1 MTDQDEVVH
10 PFGVD
15 PLAVSRLFMHEDLAR
30 SGLTA
35 ADFPIPPE
43 PIPSVS
49 GRACYK
55 MHYTKDYYKLKVD
68 RDVNKYVGLK
78 GVVPPIV
85 SLGFGVLSEAS
96 PVIASVEGLK
106 KAVLFHKTTGIP
118 TLAIDSCWSFGE
130 TVDTIGEV
138 KVKNLHNDI
147 LVRLY
152 PDQSHIVLF
161 DGDWATND
169 NVRLGLSTYKILLE
183 EYGSELKFKNLGDVG
198 GYDDWFIKV
207 HGADDA
213 TWPTSDDVIQQL
225 FLDVPDVPNESLLGC
240 PLSFAIGSSK
250 RLDKSLLDHTDRGA
264 ASLVVALY
272 GEANLRYCRDISEWV
287 VWSGTR
293 WENVGHRPLGL
304 VNRAAQYYFDRAA
317 ICNHKAGIMEGKPD
331 LADKMTL
338 LLAEAKACIKFA
350 RAHCSSTHG
359 RNSILIDMEARKA
372 LWAYKDAF
380 DQSSWLLG
388 VANGVVDLRTGTLR
402 EEQQSDM
409 ILRRCP
415 VEYIAEEP
423 AVFAGSNVPKL
434 KRFLHQVTAIEHGK
448 HDAALLYWLWLK
460 LGACLRGENALTSL
474 EIWSGTGANGK
485 TVLSNLI
492 QKVLGDS
499 DEGGYA
505 CSTNAGV
512 ILSAVKSRD
521 AESSTPFLVK
531 LLGARIVFMS
541 ETKDT
546 QYLNEPLVK
555 QLTGGDKVAA
565 RGNYQDAHTYN
576 VTFNPILLTNAMPNI
591 AEGGDALWDR
601 LSAIPF
607 SCRWERNG
615 KALTE
620 TSLKHPVADSWFR
633 HELLQDRECLQWFLW
648 WLVQG
653 AALWEVE
660 GMPDEVPERVQKL
673 MGTYRAKNNPFEELV
688 FDCGLGVTVEPTE
701 DPHKCIPSAIIYS
714 IYRQHTLDNGNT
726 PVAQKTF
733 TMRLLSQFPQLT
745 LGQTRIDGVLMRVIF
760 GIYRVK

>member
-1 MTDQDEVVH
+1 M
-10 PFGVD
+10 
-15 PLAVSRLFMHEDLAR
+15 
-30 SGLTA
+30 
-35 ADFPIPPE
+35 
-43 PIPSVS
+43 
-49 GRACYK
+49 
-55 MHYTKDYYKLKVD
+55 
-68 RDVNKYVGLK
+68 
-78 GVVPPIV
+78 
-85 SLGFGVLSEAS
+85 
-96 PVIASVEGLK
+96 
-106 KAVLFHKTTGIP
+106 
-118 TLAIDSCWSFGE
+118 
-130 TVDTIGEV
+130 
-138 KVKNLHNDI
+138 
-147 LVRLY
+147 
-152 PDQSHIVLF
+152 
-161 DGDWATND
+161 
-169 NVRLGLSTYKILLE
+169 
-183 EYGSELKFKNLGDVG
+183 
-198 GYDDWFIKV
+198 
-207 HGADDA
+207 
-213 TWPTSDDVIQQL
+213 
-225 FLDVPDVPNESLLGC
+225 
-240 PLSFAIGSSK
+240 
-250 RLDKSLLDHTDRGA
+250 
-264 ASLVVALY
+264 
-272 GEANLRYCRDISEWV
+272 
-287 VWSGTR
+287 
-293 WENVGHRPLGL
+293 
-304 VNRAAQYYFDRAA
+304 
-317 ICNHKAGIMEGKPD
+317 
-331 LADKMTL
+331 
-338 LLAEAKACIKFA
+338 
-350 RAHCSSTHG
+350 
-359 RNSILIDMEARKA
+359 
-372 LWAYKDAF
+372 
-380 DQSSWLLG
+380 
-388 VANGVVDLRTGTLR
+388 VDLRNGKLR
-402 EEQQSDM
+402 EERQEDM

-415 VEYIAEEP
+415 VEYTAEEP

-512 ILSAVKSRD
+512 ILSAAKSRD

-565 RGNYQDAHTYN
+565 RGNYQDAHAYN
-576 VTFNPILLTNAMPNI
+576 VTFNPILLTNAMPNV

-633 HELLQDRECLQWFLW
+633 NELLQDRECLQWFLW

-673 MGTYRAKNNPFEELV
+673 MGVYKAKNNPFEELI
-688 FDCGLGVTVEPTE
+688 FDCGFGTTEESTE
-701 DPHKCIPSAIIYS
+701 DPHKCIPSAIIYAV
-714 IYRQHTLDNGNT
+714 YRQHTLDNGNT
-726 PVAQKTF
+726 PVAQKAF
-733 TMRLLSQFPQLT
+733 TQRLLAHFPQLT
-745 LGQTRIDGVLMRVIF
+745 LGQAYIDGVRMRVIF